1 MLLGKRIRELRKKN
15 NLTQAELGKLVN
27 VTKVS
32 ICCYE
37 NGTRTPTLETLIDLS
52 NVFKVNVNELI
63 GYNKYIVSEKNSNYG
78 LAMSDEE
85 ISFIKELRKH
95 NDLYDKV
102 MKDPKRMVE
111 LIVKKI
117 RWFYLIFYF
126 WYNFQKNT

>member
-63 GYNKYIVSEKNSNYG
+63 GYNKYIVSEKNSSYG

-85 ISFIKELRKH
+85 INFIKELRKH

-117 RWFYLIFYF
+117 R
-126 WYNFQKNT
+126 

>member
-63 GYNKYIVSEKNSNYG
+63 GYNKYIVSEKNSSYG

-117 RWFYLIFYF
+117 R
-126 WYNFQKNT
+126 